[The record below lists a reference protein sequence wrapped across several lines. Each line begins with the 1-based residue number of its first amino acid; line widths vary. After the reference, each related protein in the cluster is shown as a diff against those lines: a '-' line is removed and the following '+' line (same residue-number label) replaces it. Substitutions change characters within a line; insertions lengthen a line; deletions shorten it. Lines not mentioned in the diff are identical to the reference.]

1 MAISKILESI
11 QGFHNDLINI
21 RQDIHAHPELGFQE
35 VRTSQLV
42 ADYLEDL
49 GYEVTRD
56 IGRTGLVGTLTGKKN
71 TSGRS
76 IGLRADMDALPIKET
91 GEHAYKSRNEGVMHA
106 CGHDGH
112 TTVLLGAARY
122 LAQSRK
128 FDGTVHLIFQPAE
141 EGAGGAQAMVEDGLF
156 ERFPCDAIFGL
167 HNSPDL
173 APGKIGVRPGPA
185 MAAADRFDI
194 SIKGRGGHGAHPYQT
209 LDPVIASAQLILA
222 LQSIVSRNVPALESA
237 VVTVAAVQAGNL
249 KAKNVIPGEALLCGT
264 VRTFNEIIQEQVI
277 TRMKI
282 GRAHV

>member
-1 MAISKILESI
+1 
-11 QGFHNDLINI
+11 
-21 RQDIHAHPELGFQE
+21 
-35 VRTSQLV
+35 
-42 ADYLEDL
+42 
-49 GYEVTRD
+49 
-56 IGRTGLVGTLTGKKN
+56 
-71 TSGRS
+71 
-76 IGLRADMDALPIKET
+76 
-91 GEHAYKSRNEGVMHA
+91 
-106 CGHDGH
+106 
-112 TTVLLGAARY
+112 
-122 LAQSRK
+122 
-128 FDGTVHLIFQPAE
+128 
-141 EGAGGAQAMVEDGLF
+141 
-156 ERFPCDAIFGL
+156 FPCDAIFGL

-237 VVTVAAVQAGNL
+237 VVTVAAVQAGNV

-282 GRAHV
+282 GRASCRERE